1 MPSNTSFVANE
12 TELHL
17 TLIIEDDVIIEN
29 QMTTVVL
36 SVNSTDLGFINDT
49 AVLIILDNDG
59 K

>member
-1 MPSNTSFVANE
+1 MSSNTSFVANE

-17 TLIIEDDVIIEN
+17 TLIVEDDVIIEN

-36 SVNSTDLGFINDT
+36 SVNSADVGVTNDT
-49 AVLIILDNDG
+49 AVLIVLDNDG